1 MWNILHF
8 QVIFLHTE
16 IASTLWFVF
25 SSVFV
30 SFLWHGREICCL
42 FIFPLSKT
50 TEIYLHPTILIYVH
64 PTILINQHIWNMLHP
79 QVQFSMTVWQGER
92 SVAFLCILGR
102 RRDLSQL
109 KSSCSFPIYTFYYIF
124 NFGWITQYTIYTC
137 TIVQYR
143 LWTHITVYVWYEG
156 KIGKGKL

>member
-30 SFLWHGREICCL
+30 SFLWQGREICCL
-42 FIFPLSKT
+42 FMRPFSKNF
-50 TEIYLHPTILIYVH
+50 EIYLHPTILIYVH

-79 QVQFSMTVWQGER
+79 QVQFSMTVWQGKEICCLFMFPWKKKGSF
-92 SVAFLCILGR
+92 SVEKFLFHSNMHLFFIFLIL
-102 RRDLSQL
+102 DE
-109 KSSCSFPIYTFYYIF
+109 F
-124 NFGWITQYTIYTC
+124 
-137 TIVQYR
+137 
-143 LWTHITVYVWYEG
+143 
-156 KIGKGKL
+156 